1 MGPAAGGAPLLAASE
16 SALATVLGVVQ
27 APTQVDRHGW
37 QAQLRVERVIGGA
50 LAETRPR
57 IAWEELAPGRPL
69 RFRDGGRVLVALEPL
84 PGGTLWLKRFP
95 DRQGYAVGARGTAFL
110 RDPDAASVDG
120 LAAWLAVPAAERG
133 AAADIEAL
141 SGLAAHADPDLSGAA
156 LQRLD
161 TVPGLDGRLTP
172 AARDTLAGLLADAA
186 RPRELRV
193 ALLQMIGLRRLASL
207 HDAVAALDAPESP
220 LRPQAID
227 ALAGIEGGLPRER
240 VEALLASAD
249 PDLRA
254 AGARHARDA
263 RFTAE
268 LRRLLREDPA
278 PQVRAAA
285 VGPLI
290 VSRRAADMDAVT
302 PALFDSDP
310 IVREAAVLG
319 LGSLGEA
326 AVPTLERLAMLHTP
340 PEVAAPLVS
349 LTLAGPAGAKALDRI
364 AANHPDP
371 KARALARTF
380 LGREAFP
387 RH

>member
-16 SALATVLGVVQ
+16 SALATELGVVQ
-27 APTQVDRHGW
+27 APTQVDRSGW

-57 IAWEELAPGRPL
+57 IAWEELAPGRPP
-69 RFRDGGRVLVALEPL
+69 RFRDGSRVLVALVPL

-95 DRQGYAVGARGTAFL
+95 DRQGYAVAARGTAFL
-110 RDPDAASVDG
+110 RDPDAASIDA

-133 AAADIEAL
+133 EAADVEAL
-141 SGLAAHADPDLSGAA
+141 SGLAAHADPDLAGAA

-161 TVPGLDGRLTP
+161 TVPGLDGRLTR
-172 AARDTLAGLLADAA
+172 AARDTLAGLLADAG

-193 ALLQMIGLRRLASL
+193 ALLQMIGRRRLASL
-207 HDAVAALDAPESP
+207 RDAVAALDVPESP

-227 ALAGIEGGLPRER
+227 ALAGIDGGLPTER
-240 VEALLASAD
+240 VEELLASAD

-254 AGARHARDA
+254 VGARHARDA
-263 RFTAE
+263 RFAAE
-268 LRRLLREDPA
+268 LRRMLREDPA
-278 PQVRAAA
+278 PEVRAAA

-290 VSRRAADMDAVT
+290 VRRRAEDIDAVA
-302 PALFDSDP
+302 PALFDRDP
-310 IVREAAVLG
+310 AVREAAMRG

-340 PEVAAPLVS
+340 PEVAAPLAT
-349 LTLAGPAGAKALDRI
+349 LTLAGPSGATALERI

-371 KARALARTF
+371 KTRALARTF
-380 LGREAFP
+380 LGREGFP